1 MPRSQKL
8 TAETRKA
15 ETVELNWE
23 LLCTPLRR
31 QFLIMKRLAL
41 LCSAAVAAVILS
53 SRASNQPA
61 SSTTTTTTTTTHQQG
76 TGLPSQT
83 MERHGM

>member
-1 MPRSQKL
+1 VTFANWQKSKTSRLLLRVVSNMNFQIMKKL
-8 TAETRKA
+8 T
-15 ETVELNWE
+15 
-23 LLCTPLRR
+23 LL
-31 QFLIMKRLAL
+31 FSIAI
-41 LCSAAVAAVILS
+41 AAVILS
-53 SRASNQPA
+53 SCASNQPA

>member
-1 MPRSQKL
+1 VTFANWQKSETILLLLHPAPNINFQIMKKL
-8 TAETRKA
+8 T
-15 ETVELNWE
+15 
-23 LLCTPLRR
+23 LLFSTA
-31 QFLIMKRLAL
+31 I
-41 LCSAAVAAVILS
+41 AAVILS
-53 SRASNQPA
+53 SCASNQPS

>member
-1 MPRSQKL
+1 MPHSQKL

-31 QFLIMKRLAL
+31 QFLIMKRLTL
-41 LCSAAVAAVILS
+41 LFSTAIAAVILNS
-53 SRASNQPA
+53 CVSNQPA